1 MVQNSQ
7 MDKRTLFKR
16 LAERGGLSHAYLFSG
31 NDERQK
37 DELVA
42 DLVASLHIQ
51 TEDRMILEPDRDE
64 ITIAQIRGL
73 SSFFSMTAWNS
84 KYKIALLRRAHSM
97 NREAQSAFLKL
108 LEEPKGDAL
117 FFLLTEYPDMLF
129 ETIRSRAQEFKFY
142 SFAPP
147 EISDDAIG
155 EFQKLQKADLGSRFA
170 YAKKLADE
178 PERIQRL
185 LHQWLL
191 AIRQMLRTQL
201 AENPQDV
208 SATVRAIRTI
218 QETLLLLRTTNVSP
232 RLALERVMLNLA
244 AN

>member
-1 MVQNSQ
+1 MVQNPQ
-7 MDKRTLFKR
+7 VDKQSLLKR

-31 NDERQK
+31 NDEKQK
-37 DELVA
+37 DALVA
-42 DLVASLHIQ
+42 DLVASLHIHA
-51 TEDRMILEPDRDE
+51 EDRIILEPVQDE
-64 ITIAQIRGL
+64 ITIVQIREL

-84 KYKIALLRRAHSM
+84 THKVALLRHVHTM

-108 LEEPKGDAL
+108 LEEPKGDAI

-129 ETIRSRAQEFKFY
+129 DTIRSRAQEFKFY
-142 SFAPP
+142 SFVPP
-147 EISDDAIG
+147 EVFDDTIG
-155 EFQKLQKADLGSRFA
+155 ELQKLQKADLGTRFG

-178 PERIQRL
+178 PERIQHL

-201 AENPQDV
+201 EKNPQDV
-208 SATVRAIRTI
+208 PATVRAIRTI